1 MRLNDAICVLFEAE
15 KTGKCRTQEKK
26 IAIYKDI
33 QINGNN
39 ISITIT
45 NGEKGADGERG
56 PQGPSGKDGAI
67 QYTAGDNIT
76 IQNNQISAN
85 LSNYALKSYVDG
97 LIGDI
102 NTLLDTINGEVI

>member
-39 ISITIT
+39 ITIRIIVKAM
-45 NGEKGADGERG
+45 E
-56 PQGPSGKDGAI
+56 
-67 QYTAGDNIT
+67 
-76 IQNNQISAN
+76 
-85 LSNYALKSYVDG
+85 
-97 LIGDI
+97 
-102 NTLLDTINGEVI
+102 